1 MDRGAGPLYGVAE
14 LKRQY
19 AQKETQQ
26 GDDQTYLGHHQE
38 PKGMLEET
46 SNKVFKSSRNQKGL
60 VALPEF
66 SMIYGLS

>member
-26 GDDQTYLGHHQE
+26 GGDQTYLGHHQE
-38 PKGMLEET
+38 PKGL
-46 SNKVFKSSRNQKGL
+46 L
-60 VALPEF
+60 VEKTK
-66 SMIYGLS
+66 